1 MKTELNVAFIQ
12 TDLVWEQPQA
22 NRKQI
27 ETYFEQLASST
38 DVVFLPEMF
47 STGFTMRP
55 ELVAE
60 SMSGVTIQWM
70 KQWSEKLQVAVA
82 GSIAIEEEGKFYN
95 RFVWVNVDGS
105 IHHYDKR
112 HRYTPAGEDL
122 AYQAGETDGI
132 IDFKGWKVCLRICYD
147 LRFPVWSRN
156 TSDYD
161 LLVFVANWP
170 APRIHAWDT
179 LLQARAIENMSFT
192 LGVNR
197 IGSDANDNIYLGHS
211 AAYNPLGA
219 CLGTAEN
226 KSGLVQVTLNKND
239 QEAIRKQL
247 NFLND
252 RDSFLLQ

>member
-1 MKTELNVAFIQ
+1 MKTELNVALIQ
-12 TDLVWEQPQA
+12 TDLLWEQPQA
-22 NRKQI
+22 NRKHI
-27 ETYFEQLASST
+27 ETYFEQLTSNT

-179 LLQARAIENMSFT
+179 LLQARAIENMTFT

-197 IGSDANDNIYLGHS
+197 IGSDANDNIYPGHS
-211 AAYNPLGA
+211 AAYDPLGV

-226 KSGLVQVTLNKND
+226 KPGLTQVTLNKND
-239 QEAIRKQL
+239 QEAIRTQL

>member
-1 MKTELNVAFIQ
+1 MKTELNVALIQ
-12 TDLVWEQPQA
+12 TDLLWEQPQA
-22 NRKQI
+22 NRKHI
-27 ETYFEQLASST
+27 ETYFEQLTSNT

-82 GSIAIEEEGKFYN
+82 GSVAIEEEGQFYN

-179 LLQARAIENMSFT
+179 LLQARAIENMTFT

-197 IGSDANDNIYLGHS
+197 IGSDANDNIYPGHS
-211 AAYNPLGA
+211 AAYDPLGV

-226 KSGLVQVTLNKND
+226 KPGLTQVTLNKND
-239 QEAIRKQL
+239 QEAIRTQL

>member
-1 MKTELNVAFIQ
+1 MKTELNVALIQ
-12 TDLVWEQPQA
+12 TDLVWEQSQA

-27 ETYFEQLASST
+27 ETYFEQLASNT

-60 SMSGVTIQWM
+60 PMSGITVQWM
-70 KQWSEKLQVAVA
+70 KQWSEKLQVAIA
-82 GSIAIEEEGKFYN
+82 GSIAIEEEGQFYN
-95 RFVWVNVDGS
+95 RFVWVNIDGS

-122 AYQAGETDGI
+122 AYLAGETDGI

-156 TSDYD
+156 TSGYD

-192 LGVNR
+192 LV
-197 IGSDANDNIYLGHS
+197 
-211 AAYNPLGA
+211 
-219 CLGTAEN
+219 
-226 KSGLVQVTLNKND
+226 
-239 QEAIRKQL
+239 
-247 NFLND
+247 
-252 RDSFLLQ
+252 

>member
-1 MKTELNVAFIQ
+1 MKTELNVALIQ
-12 TDLVWEQPQA
+12 TDLLWEQPQA
-22 NRKQI
+22 NRKHI
-27 ETYFEQLASST
+27 ETYFEQLTSNT

-82 GSIAIEEEGKFYN
+82 GSIAIEEEDQFYN
-95 RFVWVNVDGS
+95 RFVWVNADGS

-179 LLQARAIENMSFT
+179 LLQARAIENMTFT

-197 IGSDANDNIYLGHS
+197 IGSDANDNIYPGHS
-211 AAYNPLGA
+211 AAYDPLGA

-226 KSGLVQVTLNKND
+226 KPGLTQVTLNKND
-239 QEAIRKQL
+239 QEAIRTQL

>member
-1 MKTELNVAFIQ
+1 MKTELNVALIQ
-12 TDLVWEQPQA
+12 TDLLWEQPQA

-27 ETYFEQLASST
+27 ETYFEQLASNT

-47 STGFTMRP
+47 STGFTMCP
-55 ELVAE
+55 EIVAE
-60 SMSGVTIQWM
+60 PMSGVTIQWM

-179 LLQARAIENMSFT
+179 LLQARAIENMTFT

-197 IGSDANDNIYLGHS
+197 IGSDANDNIYPGHS
-211 AAYNPLGA
+211 AAYDPLGV

-226 KSGLVQVTLNKND
+226 KPGLTQVTLNKND
-239 QEAIRKQL
+239 QEAIRTQL

>member
-1 MKTELNVAFIQ
+1 MKTALNVAFIQ
-12 TDLVWEQPQA
+12 TDLLWEQPQA

-27 ETYFEQLASST
+27 ETYFEQLASNT

-55 ELVAE
+55 ERVAE
-60 SMSGVTIQWM
+60 PMSGITIQWM
-70 KQWSEKLQVAVA
+70 KRWSEKLQVAVA
-82 GSIAIEEEGKFYN
+82 GSIAIEEEWKFYN

-105 IHHYDKR
+105 THHYDKR
-112 HRYTPAGEDL
+112 HRYTPAGEHV
-122 AYQAGETDGI
+122 AYQAGATDGI

-156 TSDYD
+156 TSAYD

-197 IGSDANDNIYLGHS
+197 IGSDANDNIYPGHS
-211 AAYNPLGA
+211 AAYDPLGA

-226 KSGLVQVTLNKND
+226 KQGLTQVTLNKND
-239 QEAIRKQL
+239 QEAIRTQL

>member
-1 MKTELNVAFIQ
+1 MKTELNVALIQ
-12 TDLVWEQPQA
+12 TDLVWEQSQA

-27 ETYFEQLASST
+27 ETYFEQLASNT

-60 SMSGVTIQWM
+60 PMSGITVQWM
-70 KQWSEKLQVAVA
+70 KQWSEKLQVSIA
-82 GSIAIEEEGKFYN
+82 GSIAIE
-95 RFVWVNVDGS
+95 
-105 IHHYDKR
+105 
-112 HRYTPAGEDL
+112 DL
-122 AYQAGETDGI
+122 AYLAGETDGI

-156 TSDYD
+156 TSGYD

-197 IGSDANDNIYLGHS
+197 IGSDAKDNVYPGHS
-211 AAYNPLGA
+211 AAYDPLGA
-219 CLGTAEN
+219 CLVTA
-226 KSGLVQVTLNKND
+226 KSASGLVQVTLNKND
-239 QEAIRKQL
+239 QEAIRTKL

>member
-1 MKTELNVAFIQ
+1 MKTELNVALIQ
-12 TDLVWEQPQA
+12 TDLLWEQPQA

-27 ETYFEQLASST
+27 ETYFEQLASNT
-38 DVVFLPEMF
+38 DVVFLSEMF

-70 KQWSEKLQVAVA
+70 KHWSEKLQVAVA

-112 HRYTPAGEDL
+112 HRYKPAGEDL

-197 IGSDANDNIYLGHS
+197 IGSDANDNIYPGHS
-211 AAYNPLGA
+211 TAYDPLGA

-226 KSGLVQVTLNKND
+226 KPGLTQVTLNKND
-239 QEAIRKQL
+239 QEAIRTQL

>member
-1 MKTELNVAFIQ
+1 MKTELNVALIQ
-12 TDLVWEQPQA
+12 TDLLWEQPQA
-22 NRKQI
+22 NRKLI
-27 ETYFEQLASST
+27 ETYFEQLASNT

-70 KQWSEKLQVAVA
+70 KQWSKKLQVAVA

-197 IGSDANDNIYLGHS
+197 IGSDANDNIYPGHS
-211 AAYNPLGA
+211 AAYDPLGA

-226 KSGLVQVTLNKND
+226 KPGLTQVTLNKND
-239 QEAIRKQL
+239 QEAIRTQL

>member
-1 MKTELNVAFIQ
+1 MKTELNVALIQ
-12 TDLVWEQPQA
+12 TDLLWEQPQA
-22 NRKQI
+22 NRKHI
-27 ETYFEQLASST
+27 ETYFEQLTSNT

-197 IGSDANDNIYLGHS
+197 IGSDANDNIYPGHS
-211 AAYNPLGA
+211 AAYDPLGV

-226 KSGLVQVTLNKND
+226 KPGLTQVTLNKND
-239 QEAIRKQL
+239 QEAIRTQL

>member
-1 MKTELNVAFIQ
+1 MKTELNVALIQ
-12 TDLVWEQPQA
+12 TDLLWERPQA

-27 ETYFEQLASST
+27 ETYFEQLASNT

-156 TSDYD
+156 TLNYD

-179 LLQARAIENMSFT
+179 LLQARAIENMTFT

-197 IGSDANDNIYLGHS
+197 IGSDANDNIYPGHS
-211 AAYNPLGA
+211 AAYDPLGV

-226 KSGLVQVTLNKND
+226 KPGLTQVTLNKND
-239 QEAIRKQL
+239 QEAIRTQL

>member
-1 MKTELNVAFIQ
+1 MKTELNVALIQ
-12 TDLVWEQPQA
+12 TDLLWERPQA

-27 ETYFEQLASST
+27 ETYFEQLASNT

-82 GSIAIEEEGKFYN
+82 GSVAIEEEGQFYN
-95 RFVWVNVDGS
+95 RFVWVNADGN

-112 HRYTPAGEDL
+112 HSYTPAGEDL

-179 LLQARAIENMSFT
+179 LLQARAIENMTFT

-197 IGSDANDNIYLGHS
+197 IGSDANDNIYPGHS
-211 AAYNPLGA
+211 AAYDPLGV

-226 KSGLVQVTLNKND
+226 KPGLTQVTLNKND
-239 QEAIRKQL
+239 QEAIRTQL

>member
-1 MKTELNVAFIQ
+1 MKTELNVALIQ
-12 TDLVWEQPQA
+12 TDLLWEQPQA

-27 ETYFEQLASST
+27 ETYFEQLASNT

-82 GSIAIEEEGKFYN
+82 GSVAIEEEGKFYN

-179 LLQARAIENMSFT
+179 LLQARAIENMTFT

-197 IGSDANDNIYLGHS
+197 IGSDANDNIYPGHS
-211 AAYNPLGA
+211 AAYDPLGV

-226 KSGLVQVTLNKND
+226 KPGLTQVTLNKND
-239 QEAIRKQL
+239 QEAIRTQL

>member
-1 MKTELNVAFIQ
+1 MKTELNVALIQ
-12 TDLVWEQPQA
+12 TDLLWERPQA

-27 ETYFEQLASST
+27 ETYFEQLASNT

-197 IGSDANDNIYLGHS
+197 IGSDANDNIYPGHS
-211 AAYNPLGA
+211 AAYDPLGV

-226 KSGLVQVTLNKND
+226 KPGLTQVTLNKND
-239 QEAIRKQL
+239 QEAIRTQL